1 MKRTALEWKQLYND
15 ADFHRNYFYDGRLGF
30 FYDSAENVFRESVFR
45 IWSPFAEEARIRFYR
60 DGSEGDALAVHEMKR
75 LE

>member
-45 IWSPFAEEARIRFYR
+45 I
-60 DGSEGDALAVHEMKR
+60 
-75 LE
+75 